1 MVDTVGV
8 IARIQR
14 AYAQQTLSATQ
25 VVDDCL
31 ARIEHNDQQG
41 PALNAVVAIN
51 QQARDVARRL
61 DAFVN
66 ESRQL
71 VGPLHGVP
79 VVVKDNFHTADMP
92 TRASCRGLSEQ
103 LTPIESTIT
112 RKLREAGAIMLAKTN
127 MHELALAGT
136 TVSSLG
142 GQTRNPYDL
151 TRTPGGSSGGTGAA
165 LAAGY
170 GLVGLGTD
178 TVNSIRSPASAHA
191 LVGLRP
197 TRGMVSRG
205 GLIPVCESQDAAGPL
220 VHTVADAAQVLNVIV
235 GFDPADPAT
244 AYAAGNTSPCYV
256 QALAGSTLKGARLGV
271 MRSLFGTEPQH
282 APVNAVMDS
291 ALQAMREVGAYCID
305 IDDEHVDSPRILRD
319 LDVQKWEF
327 AEEFN
332 AYLATRRDPDIG
344 TLTQLLDSGNYYP
357 ALQGF
362 LQQANAVTNRWD
374 DPEYPLRL
382 ARMAAMR
389 RHLLFLMAQHN
400 VDALVYPLQKRL
412 VVPLDETD
420 QADRNG
426 IVAAVSGLPAINVPA
441 GFSEPDSNAPL
452 GVPVGMDIMGRPFQ
466 EARLLQIAAAFER
479 AMPVRQSPANLP
491 PVWGAWGLG

>member
-197 TRGMVSRG
+197 TRGLVSPG
-205 GLIPVCESQDAAGPL
+205 GPIPVCESQDAAGPS
-220 VHTVADAAQVLNVIV
+220 VHTVADAAQVLNGIV
-235 GFDPADPAT
+235 GFDAADPAT
-244 AYAAGNTSPCYV
+244 AYAAGNTSPCDV

-271 MRSLFGTEPQH
+271 MRSLFGTEPQR

-291 ALQAMREVGAYCID
+291 ALQAMRD
-305 IDDEHVDSPRILRD
+305 
-319 LDVQKWEF
+319 
-327 AEEFN
+327 
-332 AYLATRRDPDIG
+332 
-344 TLTQLLDSGNYYP
+344 
-357 ALQGF
+357 
-362 LQQANAVTNRWD
+362 
-374 DPEYPLRL
+374 
-382 ARMAAMR
+382 
-389 RHLLFLMAQHN
+389 
-400 VDALVYPLQKRL
+400 
-412 VVPLDETD
+412 
-420 QADRNG
+420 
-426 IVAAVSGLPAINVPA
+426 
-441 GFSEPDSNAPL
+441 
-452 GVPVGMDIMGRPFQ
+452 
-466 EARLLQIAAAFER
+466 
-479 AMPVRQSPANLP
+479 
-491 PVWGAWGLG
+491 